1 MTPAGASHCEVQR
14 PFDALTQHQVA
25 LLRRSAVSVGGG
37 RCRAVAESIYAQ
49 FADVPGTHPFLYDLP
64 ARIRSTARFL
74 GVLITLVSADPLDTP
89 RLEAEFTAVGRAH
102 ARAGLPPVLL
112 DLGAAVFVRCMAAA
126 AAENGRPWSPQDM
139 FVWEALMRTGVDIQK
154 RAYTQTANPDQNA
167 PSAVAVPSTS
177 ATPHTSSK
185 TESETGV
192 E

>member
-1 MTPAGASHCEVQR
+1 MTSAGESHSEAQR
-14 PFDALTQHQVA
+14 PFGALTRHQVS
-25 LLRRSAVSVGGG
+25 LLRRTAVSVGTG

-64 ARIRSTARFL
+64 ARIRSTAEFL
-74 GVLITLVSADPLDTP
+74 GILVTLASTDPLDTR

-126 AAENGRPWSPQDM
+126 AAENGRAWSPQDM
-139 FVWEALMRTGVDIQK
+139 SVWEALMRTGVDIQK
-154 RAYTQTANPDQNA
+154 RAYTQTANHEQNA
-167 PSAVAVPSTS
+167 PPAVAAPSTS
-177 ATPHTSSK
+177 TAPSASPAPET
-185 TESETGV
+185 ETGV